1 MGRGYFPQFNYHSK
15 TCFAAGVV
23 GKITKFLGQVIDPR
37 PPNNVNFH
45 DKAKKHKV
53 NGIVWDASMN
63 GEGYKPRA
71 EYLYYEVDVEELA
84 VEYPESEER
93 IRKWV
98 CHRSKFWF
106 QGLIVDNR

>member
-1 MGRGYFPQFNYHSK
+1 
-15 TCFAAGVV
+15 
-23 GKITKFLGQVIDPR
+23 
-37 PPNNVNFH
+37 
-45 DKAKKHKV
+45 
-53 NGIVWDASMN
+53 MN